1 MPPTKKLDRRV
12 RRTHRL
18 LGKALL
24 DLILEQD
31 YDSITITDI
40 TNRADLNRAT
50 FYLHFGSKEELLIA
64 TLEERFDEL
73 VQEMETH
80 NPSQQ
85 TWETLDSERL
95 IFEHVAEHAAMYRVL
110 IGEGGVGYVA
120 HRIISY
126 IAHEVAKEIRAEKP
140 TAVAEPIPIDI
151 IAQHVAGSTYALL
164 CWWLANDMPY
174 TPTEMALM
182 AQKMCFHGTMWALID
197 MQVISEPLETY
208 LENLT

>member
-1 MPPTKKLDRRV
+1 MPTQKLDRRV

-18 LGKALL
+18 LGQALL

-31 YDSITITDI
+31 YDSISITDI

-73 VQEMETH
+73 VQEMEAH
-80 NPSQQ
+80 NPNQP

-110 IGEGGVGYVA
+110 LGEGGVGYVA

-126 IAHEVAKEIRAEKP
+126 IANEVAKEIRAEKP

-174 TPTEMALM
+174 TPAEMAHM
-182 AQKMCFHGTMWALID
+182 AQKMCFHGTMWALME
-197 MQVISEPLETY
+197 MQVINEPLETY
-208 LENLT
+208 LENLI